1 MQVYLWLLLDV
12 EELDEVWVFFWIF
25 LFAPPSS
32 GNGAKSNGWITTGG
46 IAGGSEMTMSGI
58 SSVRFGED
66 VLIGA
71 SISIFKRNHSI
82 LDLV

>member
-12 EELDEVWVFFWIF
+12 EELDKVRVLFQIF

-32 GNGAKSNGWITTGG
+32 GNGAKSNGWITTCGM
-46 IAGGSEMTMSGI
+46 AGGAEMTMSSI
-58 SSVRFGED
+58 SSVHFSED
-66 VLIGA
+66 VSIGA

>member
-1 MQVYLWLLLDV
+1 MFLGN
-12 EELDEVWVFFWIF
+12 F

-32 GNGAKSNGWITTGG
+32 GNGAKSGSHEVCGNGWITTSGMADG
-46 IAGGSEMTMSGI
+46 AVMTMSGV
-58 SSVRFGED
+58 SSVCFSED

-71 SISIFKRNHSI
+71 SIPIFKRNHSI